1 MTHTKKRWSYSAGER
16 GRNRVRA
23 FEHPDTGG
31 MFLEFTE
38 GGKRRRVALG
48 HRHQDAA
55 KAKAEELAMALR
67 RGEAQLVLA
76 PTLRTLFDIYEGEV
90 TPEKG
95 PSKQR
100 HDHRAAQRFRELF
113 GPNRK
118 ASTLNRRDWDCFI
131 RWRRRSGDERPG
143 RVNGRPVR
151 ARVIEYDLKFLRA
164 VLNWAV
170 IAGLLDRNPL
180 RGMPWPREVS
190 PRRPILT
197 DGEYQAMLAV
207 SRTVHPLCE
216 VALILAHETGH
227 RISAILKLRWS
238 DVDFER
244 QTVHWR
250 PENDKIGFLH
260 ETPLTASARAARGRT
275 QNERRA
281 IGDAWIFPA
290 PRDASAPCSRHLL
303 RDWWEQAEKL
313 AGLTHVRGR
322 GWHSLRRKFAT
333 ELKHAPLCD
342 LSYLGGWKEPQT
354 VVKCYQQPDRATM
367 RRALATREQLDTN
380 GVVQPNRHSE
390 PTHPLF
396 LARKKNPA

>member
-1 MTHTKKRWSYSAGER
+1 MTHAKKRWSYSTGER

-67 RGEAQLVLA
+67 RAEAQPVLA

-100 HDHRAAQRFRELF
+100 HDHRAAQRFREFF

-118 ASTLNRRDWDCFI
+118 APTLNRRDWDCFI

-143 RVNGRPVR
+143 RVKGRPVR
-151 ARVIEYDLKFLRA
+151 ARVIEYDLKFLQA

-180 RGMPWPREVS
+180 KGMPWPKELS

-197 DGEYQAMLAV
+197 DSEYRAMLAV
-207 SRTVHPLCE
+207 SRMVHPMCE
-216 VALILAHETGH
+216 LALILAHETGH

-260 ETPLTASARAARGRT
+260 DTPLSETAVAALEHTRIE
-275 QNERRA
+275 QRA

-290 PRDASAPCSRHLL
+290 PRNPSLPCSRHLF
-303 RDWWEQAEKL
+303 RDWWEQMEELAEL
-313 AGLTHVRGR
+313 PHVAGR

-333 ELKHAPLCD
+333 ELKHAPLRD
-342 LSYLGGWKEPQT
+342 LSYLGGWKQPQT
-354 VVKCYQQPDRATM
+354 VVTCYQMPDEESQRA
-367 RRALATREQLDTN
+367 ALALRGRLAPE
-380 GVVQPNRHSE
+380 GVVLPNRHSE
-390 PTHPLF
+390 STHPPSEE
-396 LARKKNPA
+396 RKTNPA